1 MPPKGKMKERNIKK
15 PNTIHVEQQQP
26 VSNMRNVPPGMNK
39 AAGIKESKE
48 SALKTRFSR
57 LEKEVIRIADEAY
70 KQEEL
75 IKKKLDLMENLKK
88 VLEIKE
94 KNERQLKE
102 EDQKYIVEEL
112 ENAIF
117 NNRKELVKTAL
128 TFCNLKREQLEKQI
142 ELTEEAMRLSNIE
155 ITDEWRDEAK
165 ASILRESNRTMEIF
179 TEGALKDYQYARIF
193 DGSQIEEQKV
203 ELDAVLRRIEL
214 RKDLDKGARNIASG
228 AEQHKRKVALDGYRN
243 ESGEDLSKRILE
255 FTGKFSDKQTREGM
269 LHPVTIR
276 DSIEDSLAMI
286 DVWKEEKRRR
296 SERNLTDEEKNSF
309 QIADERMTYYEQ
321 HVNTVLGDYGMS
333 LDRLG
338 YSKENINELAK
349 HTRNAERIDAWNK
362 DYESYRRLFDDDK
375 NPDAENGDLTAAE
388 KRLCELER
396 QVGIVNIPE
405 LEKEDPI
412 EKPEDDEK
420 FLEPAKSVHKT
431 KDASC
436 KYTVFRLKKDILSD
450 TQDRKQVKRKEDRLY
465 GVCDQILK
473 NLESEVLEKEKL
485 QFGMILPLVKQMVGS
500 YESND
505 IRSYVQKQQGYR
517 GELIEKLSQIQ
528 RTSKNFQERRYASLI
543 LGYLRSEQM
552 GELVEEREAK
562 KVRAYDKSY
571 KNFDVQLEDDGK
583 PYIDR
588 LKSVKDEPLFAH
600 DPMLKDIHQGA
611 LGDCYFLAALASI
624 VYKNPDTIKEM
635 MKDNGDGTVTVRFYD
650 LVREKKEFADVQ
662 RVLYKN
668 TYYVTIDKTIP
679 ERTCLD
685 THTKKDS
692 YSEGA
697 LWVKMMEKAYAA
709 VRYKGNYDAKGNKI
723 NNFRIRGE
731 NESLDYKEIEGGHFQ
746 LAMEHLTGE
755 EQFANYKIDE
765 KNEVQAFRG
774 QFAGNA
780 PKLNNFRVDSPS
792 KFYFCNRHNMR
803 NKPMM
808 TTMDEKALNC
818 LINPRYQTSKDL
830 RDQFKKELDGYET
843 IEKMLEKAFLSQVK
857 LLEIQAMDTETYV
870 DAMEKLGTYLE
881 NLILQLKGS
890 DGQELSDQVLD
901 SLQDYDW
908 EGNKTIR
915 SKKLKSGGEIRRKA
929 FEDVGYK
936 LLRDCWEIGER
947 NADKLIAM
955 IKGLLDAYTGALK
968 EFNKEE
974 IYTKT
979 EKSVL
984 EQLQKGLNAKKKCS
998 FATKQFDISDGVGTA
1013 GEKVSKGICATHV
1026 YAVTAIETHTIN
1038 KKNRIFLRVQNPHG
1052 GNIPVYLISE
1062 NEKDKG
1068 RLERYLYPKRTKEE
1082 MMMEKAT
1089 NGTGLL
1095 ELKDVCS
1102 TMNYLSIV

>member
-1 MPPKGKMKERNIKK
+1 MPPKVKMQEKQIQQSNV
-15 PNTIHVEQQQP
+15 IHVQP
-26 VSNMRNVPPGMNK
+26 LERVSQMRNVPQGMNE
-39 AAGIKESKE
+39 AARIQTSSQSVPE
-48 SALKTRFSR
+48 TRMFN
-57 LEKEVIRIADEAY
+57 LEKEVMRIAHEASQQAALM
-70 KQEEL
+70 KEKTEL
-75 IKKKLDLMENLKK
+75 LNKLNALLETKK
-88 VLEIKE
+88 
-94 KNERQLKE
+94 KNERHLKK
-102 EDQKYIVEEL
+102 EDQNQVVEEL
-112 ENAIF
+112 EKAI
-117 NNRKELVKTAL
+117 NKNKTELQKAAG
-128 TFCNLKREQLEKQI
+128 TFYNLKREQLEKQI
-142 ELTEEAMRLSNIE
+142 ELTEETMRLSNIE

-179 TEGALKDYQYARIF
+179 TEGALKDYQDARIF

-203 ELDAVLRRIEL
+203 ELDAVLRRIEF

-431 KDASC
+431 KDASY

-552 GELVEEREAK
+552 GELVEKREAK
-562 KVRAYDKSY
+562 KVRVYDKSY

-650 LVREKKEFADVQ
+650 LQKEETDFLGNSEVYKK
-662 RVLYKN
+662 

-679 ERTCLD
+679 ERTYLD
-685 THTKKDS
+685 THAKKDS
-692 YSEGA
+692 FSQGA
-697 LWVKMMEKAYAA
+697 LWVKLMEKAYAA
-709 VRYKGNYDAKGNKI
+709 VRDKDSGYK
-723 NNFRIRGE
+723 NNLRIRGKDE
-731 NESLDYKEIEGGHFQ
+731 TVNYLGIKSGLFPQ
-746 LAMEHLTGE
+746 AMEHLTGE
-755 EQFANYKIDE
+755 KSSSTESVE
-765 KNEVQAFRG
+765 RKNNVQAFRG
-774 QFAGNA
+774 HFTGEA
-780 PKLNNFRVDSPS
+780 PILEGRTLDSPS
-792 KFYFCNRHNMR
+792 MLYFYKQHNQ
-803 NKPMM
+803 NSKD
-808 TTMDEKALNC
+808 TKETDEKAKKYLAKKKFPDPEN
-818 LINPRYQTSKDL
+818 LKA
-830 RDQFKKELDGYET
+830 QFEEELDGYKT
-843 IEKMLEKAFLSQVK
+843 IEKMLKKAFLSQVK

-870 DAMEKLGTYLE
+870 DEIEKLGAYME
-881 NLILQLKGS
+881 NLISQLKGS
-890 DGQELSDQVLD
+890 NGQELSDKVLD

-908 EGNKTIR
+908 KGNKTIR
-915 SKKLKSGGEIRRKA
+915 SKEFASGGQIRRKA
-929 FEDVGYK
+929 FEDIGYE
-936 LLRDCWEIGER
+936 LLRDCWKVSEQ
-947 NADKLIAM
+947 NTDKLLTM
-955 IKGLLDAYTGALK
+955 IKGMLNAYTDALK
-968 EFNKEE
+968 RHNEGQ

-979 EKSVL
+979 ELGIL
-984 EQLQKGLNAKKKCS
+984 ERFSAGLDKQKNCS
-998 FATKQFDISDGVGTA
+998 FGTKKFNAGDGVGVA
-1013 GEKVSKGICATHV
+1013 GENIFKGICGSHAYV
-1026 YAVTAIETHTIN
+1026 VTAIEEHTIN
-1038 KKNRIFLRVQNPHG
+1038 NKKKKFLRVQNPHG
-1052 GNIPVYLISE
+1052 GNIPIYLINE
-1062 NEKDKG
+1062 NENGKEKVQ
-1068 RLERYLYPKRTKEE
+1068 RISSPTYTTKW
-1082 MMMEKAT
+1082 MKFEKAT
-1089 NGTGLL
+1089 NGTGLI
-1095 ELKDVCS
+1095 ELRDACS
-1102 TMNYLSIV
+1102 AMRYMSIT